1 MSGSRLTPYVIYNP
15 VKVSKAHRLR
25 KLVTLGATEA
35 GLEEPVW
42 VPTTVSDP
50 GTGQAAQA
58 LADGAALVIAAGG
71 DGTVRAVA
79 AGMAH
84 SNVPMAV
91 LPFGTGNLLARNL
104 SIPTDDLQEAVDIAF
119 FGLELEADL
128 GWIRVSDVEE
138 ESELPPEGSLI
149 PEPRL
154 EALQKQGILT
164 PSNDEYAFLV
174 ISGQGW
180 DAEIM
185 AGTSSVLKKHVG
197 WGAYVLAGAQSLRA
211 PQTKARVK
219 LDGNKQY
226 TVMSRSLLFAN
237 CSTLMAGVVL
247 VPEAKIDDGLID
259 VTILDAKAGLIGWM
273 DLFSKILVQ
282 GVGMRPELLPGTTG
296 NLAFKKAKIAHTT
309 ADTPQPIQVDGD
321 AIGSARTI
329 DVRVD
334 YHALRLRRG

>member
-1 MSGSRLTPYVIYNP
+1 MSDLTPYVIYNP
-15 VKVSKAHRLR
+15 VKVSKAYRLR
-25 KLVTLGATEA
+25 KLVTLGAVEA
-35 GLEEPVW
+35 GMAEPVW
-42 VPTTVSDP
+42 MPTTVSDP

-58 LADGAALVIAAGG
+58 VAEGAALVIAAGG

-84 SNVPMAV
+84 SKIPMAV

-119 FGLELEADL
+119 FGLENEADL

-138 ESELPPEGSLI
+138 KSELPPEGSLL
-149 PEPRL
+149 PEPHL
-154 EALQKQGILT
+154 ETLQKKGVLP
-164 PSNDEYAFLV
+164 PSDDEYAFLV

-180 DAEIM
+180 DAELM
-185 AGTSSVLKKHVG
+185 AGTSSELKKHVG
-197 WGAYVLAGAQSLRA
+197 WGAYVVAGAQSLRA
-211 PQTKARVK
+211 PQTTAHVT
-219 LDGNKQY
+219 LDGDKKY
-226 TVMSRSLLFAN
+226 TVTSRSLLFAN
-237 CSTLMAGVVL
+237 CSTLTAGVVL
-247 VPEAKIDDGLID
+247 VPDAKINDGLID
-259 VTILDAKAGLIGWM
+259 VTILDAKAGIIGWM
-273 DLFSKILVQ
+273 DLFTKILVQ

-296 NLAFKKAKIAHTT
+296 NLAFKKAKTAHTT
-309 ADTPQPIQVDGD
+309 ADTAQPIQVDGD